1 MHSLYLFVCRFIWW
15 DNCLK
20 RSLSGTNSEDNGSW
34 SDDVSVLGPVLDAGV
49 GLQTIGSFKSFVTIL
64 AHVARAGQVC
74 LHMLLHVLLGS
85 VTVATMDANKL
96 SVHSPLKHGMYLLF
110 IRAWIPSW
118 KYTSLLR
125 LLRLKQMAS
134 DFIGKLIFTYINR
147 LTRVRDYLWC
157 ALMCIFSALLVLRNA
172 PQASHSNGF
181 VSIWWLSMCLSIS
194 CLYFP
199 PCWHTPQKNVLMP
212 RLSSVWRSISLI

>member
-1 MHSLYLFVCRFIWW
+1 MLVIGFTQVQTTYNICTRFDFSLYHIIFRIISYLHSLYLFVCRFIWW

-20 RSLSGTNSEDNGSW
+20 RSLSGTNSEDNGWW
-34 SDDVSVLGPVLDAGV
+34 SDDVPVLGPVLDAGV

-125 LLRLKQMAS
+125 FVK
-134 DFIGKLIFTYINR
+134 IETNGKWFYWQINFHI
-147 LTRVRDYLWC
+147 Y
-157 ALMCIFSALLVLRNA
+157 
-172 PQASHSNGF
+172 
-181 VSIWWLSMCLSIS
+181 
-194 CLYFP
+194 
-199 PCWHTPQKNVLMP
+199 
-212 RLSSVWRSISLI
+212 